1 MILLLSQRKKKEKKK
16 RWRQNEKMNLMSK
29 TNAFPDHCPLQVLPR
44 KDIKIYEIYL
54 LSTYFIKELKN
65 LLENTDSEQNIL

>member
-1 MILLLSQRKKKEKKK
+1 
-16 RWRQNEKMNLMSK
+16 MNLMSK